1 MIFIFG
7 TYLKLRNICILFL
20 FNRGN
25 LISNWVKNI
34 SSQLQHTP
42 HIINIYFI
50 TFSCYM
56 FSWTKYIWSIHYHYF
71 KFKFH
76 YSYSLINTEYFFFAI
91 GIIKK
96 RSINILYHL
105 ALNQITKNK
114 RHIRN
119 TIGKHEVFNDFKR
132 KLLSLGYWNLLSCD
146 CNYWLVMNW
155 VICNIFA
162 RLVYGR

>member
-1 MIFIFG
+1 MFLSFLTSSNLRFQFYNRLLSTSIIPLYIIVVLEKCHIIYFSMIFIFG

-56 FSWTKYIWSIHYHYF
+56 FSWTKYISSIHYDYF

-76 YSYSLINTEYFFFAI
+76 FSYSHRNTEYLVVTMC
-91 GIIKK
+91 IIK
-96 RSINILYHL
+96 SVQLTYYI
-105 ALNQITKNK
+105 
-114 RHIRN
+114 
-119 TIGKHEVFNDFKR
+119 
-132 KLLSLGYWNLLSCD
+132 
-146 CNYWLVMNW
+146 
-155 VICNIFA
+155 ICS
-162 RLVYGR
+162 